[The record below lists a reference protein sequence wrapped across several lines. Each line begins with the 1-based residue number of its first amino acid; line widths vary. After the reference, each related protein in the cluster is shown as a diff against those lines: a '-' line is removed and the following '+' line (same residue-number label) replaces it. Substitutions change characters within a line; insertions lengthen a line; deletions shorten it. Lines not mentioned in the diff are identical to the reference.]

1 MNVDPLASMRCWA
14 ITLELGGREYEIP
27 ALPAVDWWPVLASG
41 DLSRVLDFIP
51 SSPDDPANLD
61 ELLLSGTI
69 SAEEL
74 GQALTDT
81 IEEAAGRSLHAA
93 IVLTAVANAQWP
105 VVGGTLAQ
113 TGFRWDEQPL
123 GAALD
128 AIYVIIT
135 SRLEDEPLKKFLA
148 LLDNEGLTRGKLSA
162 RQRAKVREEFEAM
175 AGPRPTTGVV
185 ATGERSGSE
194 RPRTRPRPRPP
205 LRAARSASP
214 RPPRAGRAGSGPL
227 ASSASPPG
235 AAGPT
240 SGTGPLPPPSAR

>member
-1 MNVDPLASMRCWA
+1 VDVDPLASMRCWA
-14 ITLELGGREYEIP
+14 VEIELGGRVYEIP
-27 ALPAVDWWPVLASG
+27 ALPAVEWWPVLASG
-41 DLSRVLDFIP
+41 DLGQILDFIE
-51 SSPDDPANLD
+51 STPDDPRNVD
-61 ELLLSGTI
+61 DLLLSGALT
-69 SAEEL
+69 AEEL
-74 GQALTDT
+74 TQALTDA
-81 IEEAAGRSLHAA
+81 IEETAGRSFHAA
-93 IVLTAVANAQWP
+93 IVLATVASGQWAAI
-105 VVGGTLAQ
+105 GGALAQ

-128 AIYVIIT
+128 AIYAIIT
-135 SRLEDEPLKKFLA
+135 ERLNREALDQFLA
-148 LLDNEGLTRGKLSA
+148 LLENEALTKGKPSA
-162 RQRAKVREEFEAM
+162 RQRAKVRDEFESM

-185 ATGERSGSE
+185 ATGERSDSE